1 MICGLTIT
9 LRKHKCIITVNQM
22 TMRYNSVMYKVNNGT
37 RLFIRFLR
45 EKGIKYI
52 YIEETLR
59 DSLINDAIN
68 NKTDGDLLKYFD
80 KFFSY
85 GDNLIG
91 YSFTWSSTKNG
102 HEFWRKMFA
111 AWADYLRAYS
121 AYINR

>member
-1 MICGLTIT
+1 M
-9 LRKHKCIITVNQM
+9 K
-22 TMRYNSVMYKVNNGT
+22 YNSVMYKVNKET

-45 EKGIKYI
+45 ENGIKYI

-68 NKTDGDLLKYFD
+68 NNTDGDLLKYFD

-102 HEFWRKMFA
+102 HEFWRKMNDMWF
-111 AWADYLRAYS
+111 DYYFKKA
-121 AYINR
+121 

>member
-1 MICGLTIT
+1 
-9 LRKHKCIITVNQM
+9 
-22 TMRYNSVMYKVNNGT
+22 MYKVNKET

-45 EKGIKYI
+45 ENGIKYI

-59 DSLINDAIN
+59 DSLINDSIN
-68 NKTDGDLLKYFD
+68 NNTDGDLLKYFD

-102 HEFWRKMFA
+102 HEFWRKMNDMWF
-111 AWADYLRAYS
+111 DYYFKKA
-121 AYINR
+121 

>member
-9 LRKHKCIITVNQM
+9 LRKHKCIITANQM
-22 TMRYNSVMYKVNNGT
+22 TMRYDSVMYKVNNGT

-68 NKTDGDLLKYFD
+68 NNTDVDLLKYFD
-80 KFFSY
+80 SFFSY
-85 GDNLIG
+85 GDNLIC
-91 YSFTWSSTKNG
+91 YSFEWSSTKNG
-102 HEFWRKMFA
+102 HEFWRKMFVE
-111 AWADYLRAYS
+111 WEDYLRAYS

>member
-1 MICGLTIT
+1 M
-9 LRKHKCIITVNQM
+9 K
-22 TMRYNSVMYKVNNGT
+22 YNSVMYKVNKET

-45 EKGIKYI
+45 ENGIKYI

-68 NKTDGDLLKYFD
+68 NNTDGDLLKYFN
-80 KFFSY
+80 K
-85 GDNLIG
+85 LISRG
-91 YSFTWSSTKNG
+91 FYDVIGRSFTWSSTKNG
-102 HEFWRKMFA
+102 HEFWRKMFV

>member
-1 MICGLTIT
+1 M
-9 LRKHKCIITVNQM
+9 K
-22 TMRYNSVMYKVNNGT
+22 YNSVMYKVNKET

-45 EKGIKYI
+45 ENGIKYI

-59 DSLINDAIN
+59 DSLINDTIN
-68 NKTDGDLLKYFD
+68 NNTDGDLLKYFD

-102 HEFWRKMFA
+102 HEFWRKMNDMWF
-111 AWADYLRAYS
+111 DYYFKKA
-121 AYINR
+121 

>member
-1 MICGLTIT
+1 MI
-9 LRKHKCIITVNQM
+9 
-22 TMRYNSVMYKVNNGT
+22 NSVMSKT
-37 RLFIRFLR
+37 TDRTKLFVRFLR

-68 NKTDGDLLKYFD
+68 NNTDGDLLKYFD

-85 GDNLIG
+85 GDNLIV

-102 HEFWRKMFA
+102 HEFWRKMNDMWF
-111 AWADYLRAYS
+111 DYYFKKA
-121 AYINR
+121 

>member
-9 LRKHKCIITVNQM
+9 LRKHKCIITANQM

-68 NKTDGDLLKYFD
+68 NNTEVDLLKYFD
-80 KFFSY
+80 SFFSY
-85 GDNLIG
+85 GDNLIC
-91 YSFTWSSTKNG
+91 YSFEWSSTKNG
-102 HEFWRKMFA
+102 HEFWRKMFV
-111 AWADYLRAYS
+111 AWVDYLRAYS

>member
-1 MICGLTIT
+1 
-9 LRKHKCIITVNQM
+9 
-22 TMRYNSVMYKVNNGT
+22 MYKANKET
-37 RLFIRFLR
+37 RLLIRFLR

-68 NKTDGDLLKYFD
+68 NNTDGDLLKYFD

-102 HEFWRKMFA
+102 HEFWRKMNDMWF
-111 AWADYLRAYS
+111 DYYFKKA
-121 AYINR
+121 